1 MQQLGGADLK
11 NYKDKHDDEGMG
23 SLLENKAMTCI
34 CFVFSAAFSAVFEPV
49 FVFVFAVVFVFARRL
64 SSFSLMACQANGS
77 RLWVQRLMQSDGE
90 IISGELSTNSYQ
102 LQISHFLRG
111 NILGRKHILQRHNI
125 STAAQEVSC
134 TGEEIG
140 L

>member
-1 MQQLGGADLK
+1 
-11 NYKDKHDDEGMG
+11 MG

-34 CFVFSAAFSAVFEPV
+34 CFVFSAAVFEPV
-49 FVFVFAVVFVFARRL
+49 FVFAFVFVFLFVFDFAFVFARRL

>member
-1 MQQLGGADLK
+1 
-11 NYKDKHDDEGMG
+11 
-23 SLLENKAMTCI
+23 MTCN

-49 FVFVFAVVFVFARRL
+49 FVFAFVFVFLFVFDFAFVFARRL

-102 LQISHFLRG
+102 LQISHFLPG
-111 NILGRKHILQRHNI
+111 NILGQKHILHNI
-125 STAAQEVSC
+125 LTAAQEVSC

>member
-1 MQQLGGADLK
+1 MTTREWAH
-11 NYKDKHDDEGMG
+11 YKKTKLRHV
-23 SLLENKAMTCI
+23 I
-34 CFVFSAAFSAVFEPV
+34 VIVFSAAFSVVFEPV
-49 FVFVFAVVFVFARRL
+49 FVFVIAFVFVFSFVFDFAFVFARRL

-111 NILGRKHILQRHNI
+111 NILGQKHILQRHNI

-140 L
+140 LY

>member
-1 MQQLGGADLK
+1 
-11 NYKDKHDDEGMG
+11 MG

-49 FVFVFAVVFVFARRL
+49 FVFAFVFVFLFVFDFAFVFARRL